1 MSTHHQ
7 LRQLEA
13 ATPAPSQSL
22 EAAEQPLP
30 EQLLLA
36 SSKFY
41 QVSRV
46 LRHLVD
52 TGDALNV
59 PLGELTPFHSL
70 TVPEIS
76 IEWYFILLAINSGL
90 QEEQSVVILILIE
103 RLCNNAFENQ
113 TPLSINSLS
122 AHR

>member
-1 MSTHHQ
+1 M
-7 LRQLEA
+7 
-13 ATPAPSQSL
+13 
-22 EAAEQPLP
+22 P

-46 LRHLVD
+46 LKRIVAN
-52 TGDALNV
+52 GDALLATMAV
-59 PLGELTPFHSL
+59 RECGTVTPFHSL
-70 TVPEIS
+70 TIPDIS

-103 RLCNNAFENQ
+103 RLCNNAFVNSR
-113 TPLSINSLS
+113 PLSINSLS

>member
-1 MSTHHQ
+1 M
-7 LRQLEA
+7 
-13 ATPAPSQSL
+13 
-22 EAAEQPLP
+22 P

-46 LRHLVD
+46 LRNLVD

-59 PLGELTPFHSL
+59 PQQGEPTPFHSL

-113 TPLSINSLS
+113 TPISINSLS